1 MILKN
6 RIRELRDQY
15 GYTQQELADKVNV
28 SRQTVISLESG
39 KYNPSIFLAY
49 KIAKEFHTTIEELF
63 EFEEEIE

>member
-1 MILKN
+1 MKN
-6 RIRELRDQY
+6 RIKELRDQY

-49 KIAKEFHTTIEELF
+49 KIAKEFHTTIEEVF
-63 EFEEEIE
+63 QFEEEIE

>member
-1 MILKN
+1 MKN

-15 GYTQQELADKVNV
+15 GLTQQELADKVKV

-49 KIAKEFHTTIEELF
+49 KIAKEFHTTIEEVF
-63 EFEEEIE
+63 QFEEEIE